1 VLRYVLSRLIMTI
14 PVLLGVLLLTF
25 SMLHLVPGDPVRAMF
40 VESGGASE
48 EQIQQVRRMLGLDK
62 PLPVQFWN
70 YVQGVARGDLGRS
83 IITNQEVTAQIART
97 FPSTLVLTV
106 AAMTL
111 SIILGF
117 SIGIIAAVSRGTWLD
132 SFTMAFSLAG
142 VSIPSFWLG
151 LLMIYFFS
159 VQLRWV
165 PIVGGSAL
173 KQLILPAI
181 VLGLPASAIIARLVR
196 TSMLEVLSEPFVTT
210 ARAKGLNERIVLF
223 SHALRNALLPVVTI
237 VGLQFGAL
245 LSGAVIVE
253 AVFAR
258 QGIGRVLVEALQARD
273 FPVAQGTVLF
283 IAVIYVFVNLAVD
296 LVYGIID
303 PRIRTAS

>member
-1 VLRYVLSRLIMTI
+1 MTI

-40 VESGGASE
+40 IDSGGASE
-48 EQIQQVRRMLGLDK
+48 EQIEQVRRLLGLDK

-70 YVQGVARGDLGRS
+70 YLVGVLQGDLGRS
-83 IITNQEVTAQIART
+83 IITNQEVSVQIAKT
-97 FPSTLVLTV
+97 FPSTLVLTA

-111 SIILGF
+111 AIILGF
-117 SIGIIAAVSRGTWLD
+117 SFGIISAVKRGTWID
-132 SFTMAFSLAG
+132 SAMMVFSLSG

-159 VQLRWV
+159 VNLRLI
-165 PIVGGSAL
+165 PIVGGPAW
-173 KQLILPAI
+173 KQLIMPA
-181 VLGLPASAIIARLVR
+181 VALGLPASAIIARLVR
-196 TSMLEVLSEPFVTT
+196 TSMLEVLSEPYVTT
-210 ARAKGLNERIVLF
+210 ARAKGLGERIVLF
-223 SHALRNALLPVVTI
+223 GHALRNALLPVSTI

-283 IAVIYVFVNLAVD
+283 IAMIYVLVNLGVD
-296 LVYGIID
+296 LVYGLID
-303 PRIRTAS
+303 PRIRTSS

>member
-1 VLRYVLSRLIMTI
+1 MLRYLLSRVAMTI

-40 VESGGASE
+40 IDSGGASE
-48 EQIQQVRRMLGLDK
+48 EQIAQVRRLLGLDQ
-62 PLPVQFWN
+62 PLPIQFWN
-70 YVQGVARGDLGRS
+70 YLNGVVRGDLGRS
-83 IITNQEVTAQIART
+83 IITNQEVSAQIVKT
-97 FPSTLVLTV
+97 FPSTLVLTF

-111 SIILGF
+111 AIVLGF
-117 SIGIIAAVSRGTWLD
+117 TFGLIGAVKRGTWLD
-132 SFTMAFSLAG
+132 SATMVFSLSG

-159 VQLRWV
+159 VQLRV
-165 PIVGGSAL
+165 IPIVGGPAW
-173 KQLILPAI
+173 KQLILPA
-181 VLGLPASAIIARLVR
+181 VALGLPASAIIARLVR
-196 TSMLEVLSEPFVTT
+196 TSMLEVLSEPYVTT
-210 ARAKGLNERIVLF
+210 ARAKGLRERSVLF
-223 SHALRNALLPVVTI
+223 GHALRNALLPVSTI
-237 VGLQFGAL
+237 VGLQFGTL

-283 IAVIYVFVNLAVD
+283 IALIYVLVNLGVD
-296 LVYGIID
+296 LVYGLID
-303 PRIRTAS
+303 PRIRTT